1 LKEHA
6 VTVGVFDGVHRGHKS
21 ILDLVSAE
29 ARRRGIGAAA
39 VTFDPHP
46 DQVVRSKT
54 VPLLT
59 TIEERVELLKY
70 CGMDRVEVLKFDY
83 DLRETPHEVFVK
95 RFLLKKMGCRFL
107 VVGPGFA
114 LGKGRAGTA
123 SAIADLGA
131 ELDFDSR
138 QADPVL
144 VGGRPV
150 SSSWIRELIKDG
162 QIDEA
167 AKLIGRPYSLKGE
180 VVTGAGRG
188 RKLGFPTANL
198 GIPPGKL
205 CPGPGTYAGVV
216 WVRGT
221 GRPAAVNIGYRPTF
235 RDLPEGELTIEA
247 HILDFKADLVGEQVV
262 LLMLARLRDE
272 RHFGSKDA
280 LIKQIGLDVA
290 QVRRIAGPEYLKE
303 PPGCS

>member
-1 LKEHA
+1 LKDYA
-6 VTVGVFDGVHRGHKS
+6 VTVGVFDGVHRGHRS

-29 ARRRGIGAAA
+29 AGRRGLLTAA

-46 DQVVRSKT
+46 DQVVRAKE

-59 TIEERVELLKY
+59 TIDERVELLRQN
-70 CGMDRVEVLKFDY
+70 GMDRVEVLKFDN

-95 RFLLKKMGCRFL
+95 EFLLEKMRCRFL

-123 SAIADLGA
+123 RAIADLGL
-131 ELDFDSR
+131 ELGFDSR
-138 QADPVL
+138 QVDPVL
-144 VGGRPV
+144 VGDRPV

-162 QIDEA
+162 KIDEA
-167 AKLIGRPYSLKGE
+167 GRLLGHPYSLRGE

-188 RKLGFPTANL
+188 RQLGFPTANL
-198 GIPPGKL
+198 GLPPGKL
-205 CPGPGTYAGVV
+205 CPGPGTYAGAV

-235 RDLPEGELTIEA
+235 RDLPAGELTIEA
-247 HILDFKADLVGEQVV
+247 HILDFKADLVGEQVD

-272 RHFGSKDA
+272 RHFGDKDA
-280 LIKQIGLDVA
+280 LIEQIAVDVA
-290 QVRRIAGPEYLKE
+290 QVRRIAGPEYLKG
-303 PPGCS
+303 PS